1 MSYMPGIRE
10 GSPGIY
16 VLISVI
22 PTPALLFSSSGPRPQ
37 GSAVKLEHLAG
48 HLWEN
53 CLQSLPYTGKLS
65 PDNISRQ
72 LLLFMLMTPV
82 FTGVITQRR
91 GLREVA
97 IRRGSLK
104 WITHFYSL
112 FNISETRFV
121 HP

>member
-1 MSYMPGIRE
+1 MSYVPGIRE

-22 PTPALLFSSSGPRPQ
+22 PTPALLFSSCGPRPQ

-65 PDNISRQ
+65 PGDISRQ
-72 LLLFMLMTPV
+72 LLLFMLTTPV
-82 FTGVITQRR
+82 FTGVLTQNGAERSSNKKR
-91 GLREVA
+91 VTEMDHTFLL
-97 IRRGSLK
+97 I
-104 WITHFYSL
+104 I
-112 FNISETRFV
+112 
-121 HP
+121 